1 MRDPRTI
8 IIRPILTEKSVAQT
22 ARRKYTFEVVP
33 AANKVEIRAAV
44 EALFPGTKV
53 AEVNTMMVQGK
64 LRRMGGYRR
73 RARRA
78 EGHTSRWKKAI
89 VTLRAGTIPAFEGL

>member
-1 MRDPRTI
+1 MKDPRQI
-8 IIRPILTEKSVAQT
+8 IIRPILTEKSVT
-22 ARRKYTFEVVP
+22 LTTKRKYTFEVLP
-33 AANKVEIRAAV
+33 SANKVEIRGAI
-44 EALFPGTKV
+44 ESLFPGTDV

-64 LRRMGGYRR
+64 RRRMGGYRR
-73 RARRA
+73 RASRA